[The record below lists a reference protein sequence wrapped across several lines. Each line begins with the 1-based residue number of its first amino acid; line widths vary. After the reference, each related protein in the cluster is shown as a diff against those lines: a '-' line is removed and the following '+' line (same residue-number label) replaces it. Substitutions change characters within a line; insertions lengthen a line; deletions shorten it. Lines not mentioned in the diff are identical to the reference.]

1 METAKK
7 IRIAILIVLIVCAA
21 VFMTLKLTGRI
32 GISEDEISDIYVVN
46 YKDKA
51 EELLGTRVSVDGI
64 STVSNDDIPSLHTG
78 LVYLD
83 DRTEGEYFIYYKPK
97 GIYFGWHLLKEG
109 KITKDD
115 KIKEFDCGEYG
126 TAYVS
131 LNYNYMINAIKYTD
145 GRAIDPEDV
154 GKENTYYDIKYV
166 IAENSMKPIVFYD
179 KDGKEIET
187 EMEEVL

>member
-1 METAKK
+1 MVYA
-7 IRIAILIVLIVCAA
+7 
-21 VFMTLKLTGRI
+21 
-32 GISEDEISDIYVVN
+32 
-46 YKDKA
+46 DKVK
-51 EELLGTRVSVDGI
+51 ELWGTEVSVLGI
-64 STVSNDDIPSLHTG
+64 STPSKVDVSALYTG

-83 DRTEGEYFIYYKPK
+83 DRSEGEYFIYYRPK

-131 LNYNYMINAIKYTD
+131 LNNNLIGAVNFTD
-145 GRAIDPEDV
+145 GSDID
-154 GKENTYYDIKYV
+154 YDIESV

-179 KDGKEIET
+179 RYGKEIET
-187 EMEEVL
+187 EKEKVL